1 MVKNAK
7 TTLRPQALRNPQR
20 SINTNQGA
28 KVPINLMNQ
37 IEAIKLGREWLEN
50 SPPFDGVY
58 VGPDFM
64 SGVIG
69 CACRVCCRRI
79 AARGCDLK
87 RIANVPIWEA
97 TMNNVCDLCGFP
109 VLQQDQES
117 ERMTVTRSMAMDAG
131 MPEIEGMQ
139 L

>member
-1 MVKNAK
+1 MTKEEA
-7 TTLRPQALRNPQR
+7 
-20 SINTNQGA
+20 INT
-28 KVPINLMNQ
+28 
-37 IEAIKLGREWLEN
+37 GREWLEQ

-64 SGVIG
+64 SGVVG
-69 CACRVCCRRI
+69 CVCRGCCRRI

-87 RIANVPIWEA
+87 RIASVPIWEA
-97 TMNNVCDLCGFP
+97 AMTDVCDLCGFP

>member
-1 MVKNAK
+1 
-7 TTLRPQALRNPQR
+7 
-20 SINTNQGA
+20 
-28 KVPINLMNQ
+28 MNK
-37 IEAIKLGREWLEN
+37 IEAIQLGQEWLAN

-64 SGVIG
+64 SGIAG
-69 CACRVCCRRI
+69 CVCRGCCHRI
-79 AARGCDLK
+79 VGRGCDLK
-87 RIANVPIWEA
+87 RIANLPIWEA
-97 TMNNVCDLCGFP
+97 TANDVCDLCGFP
-109 VLQQDQES
+109 VLQQDQEP

>member
-1 MVKNAK
+1 
-7 TTLRPQALRNPQR
+7 
-20 SINTNQGA
+20 
-28 KVPINLMNQ
+28 MNQ

-50 SPPFDGVY
+50 APPFDGVY

-64 SGVIG
+64 SGVVG
-69 CACRVCCRRI
+69 CVCRGCCRRVV
-79 AARGCDLK
+79 ARGCDMK

-97 TMNNVCDLCGFP
+97 TINDVCDLCGFP
-109 VLQQDQES
+109 VLQPEQELES
-117 ERMTVTRSMAMDAG
+117 MTVTRSMAMDAG